1 MQAQGAAPELE
12 SDVTEAAAPDAIA
25 AVVADEV
32 QERVLDATAVAVA
45 NEVQARV
52 LNATAVAEQGGFLAQ
67 AATDASCSLQAS

>member
-1 MQAQGAAPELE
+1 VQAQGAAPELE
-12 SDVTEAAAPDAIA
+12 PDVTEAAAPDAIA

-32 QERVLDATAVAVA
+32 QE
-45 NEVQARV
+45 RV